1 MQTFTVSISGL
12 LSDGT
17 QWASRVTAVFWVS
30 IETLRCWE
38 ESQRRRRR
46 EAATGAQPLV
56 VQAMSTDLEQKAD
69 IQLKAACLA
78 FSAIERH

>member
-1 MQTFTVSISGL
+1 M
-12 LSDGT
+12 
-17 QWASRVTAVFWVS
+17 S

-69 IQLKAACLA
+69 IQLPVEAARLA
-78 FSAIERH
+78 FSGIKRHCDWLSVNWNLDQAGSCARLI